1 VLPATVSSGYLE
13 DVMKRN
19 LLRSGLVA
27 ALLGLAVPR
36 EAVAFVWPSVP
47 ERVKEKLAST
57 DPEEREA
64 GVVALG
70 TLPKATAQPMLLA
83 ALADEAPNVRVA
95 AARASV
101 RFQSREASD
110 LLAGWLSDPDSRVR
124 LAACEAIRAA
134 PTPKAVTALGR
145 VLGDTVEE
153 VRMAAVVTLGR
164 SRSEEAVGLLLGHLD
179 DPSPDVRSEVAG
191 ALGRLAD
198 GRAVL
203 PLIGKVQDNVASVRR
218 RVARALGELADPRA
232 TSALVL
238 ALSDTATEVRVEAA
252 RALGRVGGDDATS
265 ALLPLA
271 GLRVGLS
278 QGGAPPTEATL
289 SLRRAGLRALAQIGT
304 DDALAG
310 IVAALP
316 NDGLEPGRTHARD
329 ALVAVGPRAIPALEA
344 VLASGATAASL
355 QATEALGRIGDRA
368 AIPALVTSL
377 RRGVVPETSTLE
389 ALGRVFRVARAAHDK
404 VDALP
409 SVLELFESGSS
420 ATREAALRTALDIL
434 EVTGADGRVAEPA
447 LDALDAPEVG
457 LAERLLVVEVLGRS
471 GSSRVEARLLPLV
484 AARNVAVRRA
494 ALRALGALSA
504 GSTAVDAALLAALAD
519 DVGAVRLA
527 AARSLSVVGRGE
539 IAGALL
545 ERLLRSAE
553 EDRLALGVAL
563 AGPLGRT
570 TDLGVVRAARER
582 LDEAPGVARDAILEG
597 LGKNPGARG
606 ELATLAGGADGDRTK
621 LAEVLALRG
630 NDALPLLRTL
640 ASDARETVRQ
650 NVAWSLGS
658 LADPAA
664 ADLAK
669 TLLADSDVG
678 VAANAAAALGRVAA
692 GAGKPE
698 LADALC
704 GALSHER
711 AYVRANAATGLALS
725 GARCDDARIAQALSD
740 ERVEVAQ
747 VALARLG
754 GQRAGAADGG
764 VRRALRR
771 CVNEEIVPRV
781 ARACEAALRGGGVS
795 PSGGTSSLLVFVV
808 PDGADQP
815 VAGAPFALVRDDGLV
830 RHGAADRRGALLE
843 LTSPVGKVELAV
855 PAALLRD

>member
-1 VLPATVSSGYLE
+1 
-13 DVMKRN
+13 MNRN
-19 LLRSGLVA
+19 VARSGLLA
-27 ALLGLAVPR
+27 ALLGLSAAPLLVVPG
-36 EAVAFVWPSVP
+36 EAHAFVWPSAP

-70 TLPKATAQPMLLA
+70 TLPKATARPLLLA

-95 AARASV
+95 AARAAV

-110 LLAGWLSDPDSRVR
+110 VLAGWLSDSESRVR
-124 LAACEAIRAA
+124 LAAAEAIRAA

-153 VRMAAVVTLGR
+153 VRMAAVITLGR

-179 DPSPDVRSEVAG
+179 DPSPEVRAEVAG

-218 RVARALGELADPRA
+218 RVARALGELGDPRA

-238 ALSDTATEVRVEAA
+238 ALSDTATEVRIEAA

-278 QGGAPPTEATL
+278 QGGAPPTEAAL
-289 SLRRAGLRALAQIGT
+289 ALRRAGLRALAQIGT
-304 DDALAG
+304 DDALSG
-310 IVAALP
+310 IVLALP
-316 NDGLEPGRTHARD
+316 NDGAEPGRSHARD
-329 ALVAVGPRAIPALEA
+329 ALVAVGARAIPALEA
-344 VLASGATAASL
+344 VLASGATASSSP
-355 QATEALGRIGDRA
+355 ATEALGRIGDRA
-368 AIPALVTSL
+368 AIPALVASL
-377 RRGVVPETSTLE
+377 RRGVVAETITLD
-389 ALGRVFRVARAAHDK
+389 ALGRVHRSARAAHDK

-409 SVLELFESGSS
+409 SVLELFESGST
-420 ATREAALRTALDIL
+420 ATRVAALRAALEIL

-457 LAERLLVVEVLGRS
+457 LEERLLLVEVLGRS
-471 GSSRVEARLLPLV
+471 GSSRVEARLLPL
-484 AARNVAVRRA
+484 ATSRNVALRRA
-494 ALRALGALSA
+494 AVRALGALSA
-504 GSTAVDAALLAALAD
+504 GSSAVDAALLAALSD
-519 DVGAVRLA
+519 DVGAVRLD
-527 AARSLSVVGRGE
+527 AARALSAVGRGE

-570 TDLGVVRAARER
+570 TDAGVLRAARER

-606 ELATLAGGADGDRTK
+606 ELATLAAGADADRKK
-621 LAEVLALRG
+621 LAEVLAARG
-630 NDALPLLRTL
+630 NEALPLLRAL
-640 ASDARETVRQ
+640 ATDPRETVRQ
-650 NVAWSLGS
+650 NVAWSLGALS
-658 LADPAA
+658 DPAA
-664 ADLAK
+664 AELAK
-669 TLLADSDVG
+669 GLLGDADVG
-678 VAANAAAALGRVAA
+678 VAANAAASLGRVASR
-692 GAGKPE
+692 AGKPE
-698 LADALC
+698 LAASLCAALK
-704 GALSHER
+704 HER

-725 GARCDDARIAQALSD
+725 GAACDDALVAEALSE
-740 ERVEVAQ
+740 ERVEVAKA
-747 VALARLG
+747 ALARLG
-754 GQRAGAADGG
+754 ALRVQTPAPAAGDPI
-764 VRRALRR
+764 RRALQR
-771 CVNEEIVPRV
+771 CVNEELVPRV
-781 ARACEAALRGGGVS
+781 ARACDAALRGAAA
-795 PSGGTSSLLVFVV
+795 SGSGATSSLLVFVV

-815 VAGAPFALVRDDGLV
+815 IPGAPFALVRADGLV
-830 RHGAADRRGALLE
+830 RHGASDRRGALLDVA
-843 LTSPVGKVELAV
+843 SPAGPVELAV
-855 PAALLRD
+855 PAALLSE